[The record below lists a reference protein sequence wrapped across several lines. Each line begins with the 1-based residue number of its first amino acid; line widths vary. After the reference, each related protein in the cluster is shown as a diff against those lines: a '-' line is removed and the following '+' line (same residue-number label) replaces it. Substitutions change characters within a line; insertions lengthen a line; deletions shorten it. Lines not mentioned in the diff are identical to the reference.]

1 MSKLRFTLLR
11 FPVLLTAVIIGT
23 MLGFTNTSEPSGQ
36 YYFGSDPGAYQIT
49 VERFKRHGPEVIEKA
64 PFQLERSTL
73 VCRFRIEGDGSVADV
88 STSVTSKDGSSR
100 YLMELEGNQYI
111 ITDLTTGVQS
121 EGDSVPASS
130 LIPSPKSLERADLIT
145 NLERGGLTRVS
156 EAVWR
161 GQNVLIYEAQG
172 GPIVGQLSKPDP
184 NVGFG
189 FHVIYDLAPV
199 SQKVGAYLDTATGIV
214 IRTYRYAIDS
224 SGNETLI
231 ESFEVLSIVRE
242 D

>member
-36 YYFGSDPGAYQIT
+36 YYFGSDPGAYTIT
-49 VERFKRHGPEVIEKA
+49 VQRFKRHGPEVMERA

-73 VCRFRIEGDGSVADV
+73 VYSSRIEDDGSVADV
-88 STSVTSKDGSSR
+88 STSVASRDGSSR

-111 ITDLTTGVQS
+111 ITDLTTGVRS
-121 EGDSVPASS
+121 DGPNIPPSS
-130 LIPSPKSLERADLIT
+130 FLTSPESRERADLIA

-189 FHVIYDLAPV
+189 FPVIYDLAPV
-199 SQKVGAYLDTATGIV
+199 SQRVGSYVDAATGIT

-224 SGNETLI
+224 SAM
-231 ESFEVLSIVRE
+231 RR
-242 D
+242 